1 MHLLRLSLISKSGY
15 QYILAVMLV
24 SLAGFYYATHADAAN
39 APAAPP
45 APAVDVVV
53 IQSQAMRS
61 WVSFSGRLAPVES
74 AAVKPL
80 VSGAIQQILF
90 KEGQQVTK
98 GQPLFVIDPR
108 SHIASVARAQA
119 QVATAQ
125 SRAKLTEDDFKRTQ
139 QLIAAKLVSQSAYE
153 NVTSN
158 YQVAQAELQEAQAS
172 LAQAKLDLEYAHISA
187 PISGRISRAEL
198 TEGNIVEAGPN
209 APILAQIVANDKLF
223 AEFNV
228 DEATYIRSVRNTK
241 NQNAMPVELTLTGDT
256 SVVYQGHIYSFD
268 NHLDITSG
276 TIRARAIFEN
286 ADGAL
291 TSGMFA
297 NVRVGSADKANAIL
311 IPERAIGTNQS
322 KKFVLVVD
330 EKNIANYREVS
341 LGEHYA
347 DQRQILN
354 GISAGDKIIVNG
366 LSHVRPNTQVN
377 PSIVQVVASQESVE
391 QDRVE
396 KEKVAASLKVAAK

>member
-1 MHLLRLSLISKSGY
+1 MPFHLSHITKSGY
-15 QYILAVMLV
+15 QTLLAVTLV
-24 SLAGFYYATHADAAN
+24 GIVGLYYGTHADAAS

-53 IQSQAMRS
+53 VQPHAMRS
-61 WVSFSGRLAPVES
+61 WVGFSGRLAPVES

-90 KEGQQVTK
+90 KEGQLVTK

-108 SHIASVARAQA
+108 SHLASVAHAEA

-125 SRAKLTEDDFKRTQ
+125 SRAKLTEDEFKRTQ
-139 QLIAAKLVSQSAYE
+139 QLISAKLISQSAYE
-153 NVTSN
+153 NSASN
-158 YQVAQAELQEAQAS
+158 YQVAQAELQQAQAT
-172 LAQAKLDLEYAHISA
+172 LVRAKLDLEYAHIKA
-187 PISGRISRAEL
+187 PIDGRISRAEL

-209 APILAQIVANDKLF
+209 APVLAQIVANDKLF

-228 DEATYIRSVRNTK
+228 DETTYIHTVRNTK
-241 NQNAMPVELTLTGDT
+241 NQNAMPVELTLAGDT
-256 SVVYQGHIYSFD
+256 SVIYQGHIYSFD
-268 NHLDITSG
+268 NHLDTSSG

-291 TSGMFA
+291 TPGMFA
-297 NVRVGSADKANAIL
+297 NIRLGSADKANAIL

-341 LGEHYA
+341 LGEHYL
-347 DQRQILN
+347 DQRQILTGVN
-354 GISAGDKIIVNG
+354 AGDKIIVNG
-366 LSHVRPNTQVN
+366 LSHVRPNTPVN
-377 PSIVQVVASQESVE
+377 PNVVQVVIEQE
-391 QDRVE
+391 
-396 KEKVAASLKVAAK
+396 KTPNALKVASK